1 VSLTTISRFFTLLAF
16 ACLALVL
23 LLVVARLGRWR
34 LEAPETLRRQFDDSV
49 QHAGLALTWLIAAV
63 ATAGSLYYSEVA
75 NLPPCKLCWYQRIA
89 MYPLALLLGIAVV
102 RRDRHV
108 WRYVLP
114 VTAIG
119 GLIAAYHY
127 ALEWM
132 PQLDAGACDPT
143 VPCSL
148 VWFRVFGFAS
158 IPFLS
163 FAAFAAITAVMA
175 TIASAEV
182 KGDRS

>member
-1 VSLTTISRFFTLLAF
+1 MSLTTISRFFTLLAF
-16 ACLALVL
+16 ACLTLVL
-23 LLVVARLGRWR
+23 VLIVARVGRWHVAGSR
-34 LEAPETLRRQFDDSV
+34 TLRRQFLDSV
-49 QHAGLALTWLIAAV
+49 EHAGLVLAWLMATV

-75 NLPPCKLCWYQRIA
+75 NLLPCELCWYQRIA
-89 MYPLALLLGIAVV
+89 MYPLVLVLGVAAL
-102 RRDRHV
+102 RRDRQI
-108 WRYVLP
+108 WRYVIPLT
-114 VTAIG
+114 VVG

-132 PQLDAGACDPT
+132 PQLDAGVCDPT

-163 FAAFAAITAVMA
+163 FAAFAAITAVLA
-175 TIASAEV
+175 TIAIADSE
-182 KGDRS
+182 GDRS